1 MQSHA
6 NDAAQ
11 LQGSPPPREPPLP
24 LIMEVKTEEEE
35 RKAPKVREADL
46 VTGHDT
52 QEQGA

>member
-1 MQSHA
+1 MQMMQPNCRGA
-6 NDAAQ
+6 
-11 LQGSPPPREPPLP
+11 PPTRDPPLS

-52 QEQGA
+52 QEQGT